1 MELEDDVQQVR
12 AKRFHAGSAGQR
24 DLLNSLCESQGWYRE
39 IFENVTDIV
48 SVTDVEG
55 NFVMVN
61 GAAERLVGYPREEA
75 LRMNIAQ
82 VMRPEDG
89 AKVKELI
96 AGLLRDQLPALQ
108 ELEVITRDG
117 QIITL
122 DVSMKPILLGRMPVG
137 ILGIARDITARKAG
151 EQALRQAE
159 EKYRGIFENA
169 VEGIYQSTLEGLLIS
184 CNPAMAHIFGFAS
197 PEEFMAYVAD
207 PETRIYVDPGRR
219 AEFVR
224 HVQEHGVISAF
235 AEMEA

>member
-82 VMRPEDG
+82 VLTSSSFLIRGGNNCGYSMR
-89 AKVKELI
+89 
-96 AGLLRDQLPALQ
+96 R
-108 ELEVITRDG
+108 
-117 QIITL
+117 
-122 DVSMKPILLGRMPVG
+122 
-137 ILGIARDITARKAG
+137 G
-151 EQALRQAE
+151 EECAQ
-159 EKYRGIFENA
+159 N
-169 VEGIYQSTLEGLLIS
+169 
-184 CNPAMAHIFGFAS
+184 NN
-197 PEEFMAYVAD
+197 
-207 PETRIYVDPGRR
+207 
-219 AEFVR
+219 
-224 HVQEHGVISAF
+224 
-235 AEMEA
+235 